1 MEDEELFIAERL
13 DVYLLVS
20 AADEGAQFVAQHLG
34 IATSDDDVGVWFG
47 TETSDASLKLRDVLY
62 LVDEDIVVFASNEV
76 LIYVLVEVLIVSD
89 TVKFSFL
96 LINIDDVVVR
106 VASLLVTNG
115 LHHVAFAN
123 TTLSH
128 QYDDSFLPK
137 VFLYLINVCLYFPE
151 KGCHLGTNRSDN
163 ET

>member
-89 TVKFSFL
+89 SCQCML
-96 LINIDDVVVR
+96 D
-106 VASLLVTNG
+106 G
-115 LHHVAFAN
+115 
-123 TTLSH
+123 
-128 QYDDSFLPK
+128 
-137 VFLYLINVCLYFPE
+137 
-151 KGCHLGTNRSDN
+151 
-163 ET
+163 